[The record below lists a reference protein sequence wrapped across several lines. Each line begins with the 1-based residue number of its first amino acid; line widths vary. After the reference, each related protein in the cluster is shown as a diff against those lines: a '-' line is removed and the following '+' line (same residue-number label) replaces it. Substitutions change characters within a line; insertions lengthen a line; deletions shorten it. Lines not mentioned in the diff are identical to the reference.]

1 MKTRLFRLAAAG
13 FLGLALAAAPLS
25 GSASAQGE
33 ERVATPTAD
42 RADDGFDWGWLG
54 LGGLLGLAGLMHRD
68 RDDRGHRAS
77 TTTAH
82 PGRV

>member
-1 MKTRLFRLAAAG
+1 M
-13 FLGLALAAAPLS
+13 LGLALAAAPLC
-25 GSASAQGE
+25 GSAAAQGE
-33 ERVATPTAD
+33 EREVTATAE

-54 LGGLLGLAGLMHRD
+54 LGGLLGLAGLMRRD
-68 RDDRGHRAS
+68 RHDRVHHAS